1 MIFIEENQK
10 IMQENKPKEPPK
22 MQQCNICGS
31 TLWKTNMKRHLRSK
45 KHKDAYYVVCEKFE
59 FK

>member
-1 MIFIEENQK
+1 MIFIEDN
-10 IMQENKPKEPPK
+10 QENIEKSEHKPPK

-31 TLWKTNMKRHLRSK
+31 TVWKTNMKRHVRSK